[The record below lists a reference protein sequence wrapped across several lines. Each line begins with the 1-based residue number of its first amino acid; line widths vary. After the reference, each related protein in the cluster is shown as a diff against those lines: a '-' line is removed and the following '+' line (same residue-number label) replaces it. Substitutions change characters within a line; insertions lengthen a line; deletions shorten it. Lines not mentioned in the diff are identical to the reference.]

1 MTITFS
7 EEMNTN
13 FSLPFLNESFVN
25 ITVIP
30 VVLGEEYEEEERNL
44 NLTWKVNNFSQNVL
58 NISITFEDPT
68 QISIYEE
75 VD

>member
-7 EEMNTN
+7 EQMNTN

-25 ITVIP
+25 ISVIP
-30 VVLGEEYEEEERNL
+30 VDLGEEYEDDVRNL

-58 NISITFEDPT
+58 NISMTFEDPT